1 MRRFLHLT
9 VLLIWATLTPSQIT
23 LADQGGAI
31 LVGRITFNGEIPPPR
46 VIKVT
51 RDWKFCGDTITVQP
65 FTIHK
70 SSHGV
75 PNAIVSV
82 EGVQGQQINKNNP
95 PTVMRITNRNCA
107 FIPRV
112 GATTIGS
119 VLEVR
124 SEDPVLHN
132 THIRLGR
139 RTFLNVAMVP
149 GGPVIRKSVK
159 KPGELSVKCD
169 AHKFMSAIILVFD
182 HPFFKVTNEM
192 GEFNI
197 AGVPAGSH
205 TITVWHET
213 LGLMKKEKVIVPKTG
228 KVVVNFEYP

>member
-1 MRRFLHLT
+1 
-9 VLLIWATLTPSQIT
+9 
-23 LADQGGAI
+23 
-31 LVGRITFNGEIPPPR
+31 
-46 VIKVT
+46 
-51 RDWKFCGDTITVQP
+51 
-65 FTIHK
+65 
-70 SSHGV
+70 
-75 PNAIVSV
+75 
-82 EGVQGQQINKNNP
+82 
-95 PTVMRITNRNCA
+95 MRITNRNCA
-107 FIPRV
+107 FVPQV
-112 GATTIGS
+112 GATTLGS

-124 SEDPVLHN
+124 SEDPILHN

-169 AHKFMSAIILVFD
+169 AHKFMSAIIFAFD
-182 HPFFKVTNEM
+182 HPFFMVTNEM

-213 LGLMKKEKVIVPKTG
+213 LGLMKKEEVIVPKEG